1 LPRADRNQQESG
13 KLLRVTGQVQM
24 HEAKKLGGWARGGE
38 PRAT

>member
-24 HEAKKLGGWARGGE
+24 EAKKLGGWARGGE